1 MFTHIEC
8 ELPKLKR
15 QNIDGAR
22 YYTVN
27 GRPMVSITSVTSHW
41 NKHIFVDWRK
51 RIGEAEANRITKRAT
66 SRGTAT
72 HSLIENHLLNKD
84 VEFDKP
90 SPKMLFL
97 QAKET
102 LKNINNIYA
111 LEKSLFSEE
120 LGVAGTVDCI
130 AEYNGELSII
140 DFKTAEKPK
149 PRDWIENYFVQAA
162 AYACMFFERTGIP
175 VKKLVIIMTCEN
187 GEVTVYE
194 EYDKI
199 KYMKKLVLYIQKF
212 VEEKINECQN

>member
-27 GRPMVSITSVTSHW
+27 GRPMVSITSVTSYW

-111 LEKSLFSEE
+111 LEESLYSEE

-187 GEVTVYE
+187 GDVTVYE

>member
-1 MFTHIEC
+1 MFNHIEC

-41 NKHIFVDWRK
+41 NKQIFVDWRK
-51 RIGEAEANRITKRAT
+51 RIGEAEANRITRRAT

-72 HSLIENHLLNKD
+72 HSLIENHLLNKE

-111 LEKSLFSEE
+111 LEESLYSEE

>member
-1 MFTHIEC
+1 
-8 ELPKLKR
+8 
-15 QNIDGAR
+15 
-22 YYTVN
+22 
-27 GRPMVSITSVTSHW
+27 
-41 NKHIFVDWRK
+41 
-51 RIGEAEANRITKRAT
+51 
-66 SRGTAT
+66 
-72 HSLIENHLLNKD
+72 
-84 VEFDKP
+84 
-90 SPKMLFL
+90 MLFL

-212 VEEKINECQN
+212 VEEKINECQNKDA

>member
-27 GRPMVSITSVTSHW
+27 GRPMVSITSVTSYW

-111 LEKSLFSEE
+111 LEESLYSEE